1 MIINNIK
8 RSFRIQY
15 VSNLNVHKHC
25 LKEII
30 KKMNPCA
37 SSIALL
43 GDIGTPNSERTKNFM
58 KWCNMTYK
66 DVYWVPGFL
75 ELSDTEDKKHTWVE
89 RYDTCYENINKWD
102 LKNIKLCYKS
112 DIYTENPDIQLL
124 LTTLWHSTNTHNLYT
139 YSSNGP
145 KKMDENDFKTIMNSE
160 YEWILRRSIIPGK
173 PVAWLTYSSCYSQ
186 ANTNL
191 KMPSFCSKYIL
202 STLNDTRPIK
212 FPNLLTT
219 ICGYSGEKSWFS
231 ANMGGHSGFIRNEF
245 WEYSKEA
252 VSLDILNKNLYP

>member
-1 MIINNIK
+1 MISNTIK
-8 RSFRIQY
+8 RNFRIQY
-15 VSNLNVHKHC
+15 SSNLNVHKHC

-30 KKMNPCA
+30 KKVNPCS

-43 GDIGTPNSERTKNFM
+43 GDIGIPNSERTKNFM

-66 DVYWVPGFL
+66 HVYWVPGFL
-75 ELSDTEDKKHTWVE
+75 ELSDTEDKKHTWFE
-89 RYDTCYENINKWD
+89 RYDICYENINKWD

-124 LTTLWHSTNTHNLYT
+124 LTTLWHPTNNHNLYT

-145 KKMDENDFKTIMNSE
+145 KKMDIDDFKTIMNSE

-186 ANTNL
+186 LNTNV
-191 KMPSFCSKYIL
+191 KMPLFWSKY
-202 STLNDTRPIK
+202 TNTRPIK

-219 ICGYSGEKSWFS
+219 ICGYSENAGSYSGGKPWFS
-231 ANMGGHSGFIRNEF
+231 LNMGGHSGFIRNDF
-245 WEYSKEA
+245 WEYSDK
-252 VSLDILNKNLYP
+252 LR

>member
-15 VSNLNVHKHC
+15 VSNLNVHKNC

-124 LTTLWHSTNTHNLYT
+124 LTTLWHPTNTHNLYT

-145 KKMDENDFKTIMNSE
+145 KKMDENDFKIIMNSE

-186 ANTNL
+186 PNTNL
-191 KMPSFCSKYIL
+191 KMSSFCSKYIL

>member
-1 MIINNIK
+1 
-8 RSFRIQY
+8 
-15 VSNLNVHKHC
+15 
-25 LKEII
+25 
-30 KKMNPCA
+30 MNPCA

-231 ANMGGHSGFIRNEF
+231 ANMGGHSGFIKNEF